1 MIFFLTSFTLI
12 RYRFNF
18 ALGNCVVLKKVV
30 RRKRSSIGARIPP
43 RAATHCRRRSRSG
56 TDGDNADFLAGRII
70 GFFYLFLFLSGIA
83 CITEPLEWIGFLFF
97 FSFLFLSSLFSF
109 SLSSLHFSS
118 PLLLSPLSFL
128 VLSRL
133 FHSPISFPFLPLP
146 LSLFHSSYLPSPPF
160 SLFPSFLPFR
170 LNSISLSYLF
180 PSSLLI
186 LSFSM

>member
-1 MIFFLTSFTLI
+1 MLFVPFFLKQFFHVNFFSGMSSPLFFQNVLFIFFSSLSISLFLLIVVFFLTSFTLI
-12 RYRFNF
+12 RCRFNF

-97 FSFLFLSSLFSF
+97 PFSSSLLF
-109 SLSSLHFSS
+109 SLYPFLVSIFSS
-118 PLLLSPLSFL
+118 PLLP
-128 VLSRL
+128 
-133 FHSPISFPFLPLP
+133 
-146 LSLFHSSYLPSPPF
+146 
-160 SLFPSFLPFR
+160 
-170 LNSISLSYLF
+170 
-180 PSSLLI
+180 
-186 LSFSM
+186 